1 MFTFTHTRAQQI
13 LLAFLITATA
23 AFALAASSPS
33 PASAGVKR
41 EGSLYLVDGAEGYA
55 PIKNG
60 NKNEAREEAKREAY
74 RDALEKALGATVTG
88 ITEMQ
93 NYQVVKDKVFSQT
106 TGLVK
111 SFDILREWEEDG
123 VLYLSALCKV
133 SYTALD
139 GVLGPAVIDAL
150 GNPRIM
156 VLIDERIEGAQG
168 DAGVFISATESE
180 TLRVFEKAGYLLVDP
195 DQAHTLLNID
205 PAMAFND
212 PSKLMDM
219 ARTLRAD
226 VIVLGKAYAT
236 SQSGKREGITLFKV
250 KSTVQLKAVLTRTA
264 YQVGSK
270 TVERETGKKPALS
283 VKEGAERC
291 FSEAASVASKEI
303 VHKIAYSLVSGS
315 AGGAPGITVNIKIA
329 DISFKEVE
337 TLEEALREL
346 AGKSGGVYEREYK
359 GNVLEVDVVSEKTAR
374 AVASFLS
381 EKGISVEGVTAQTI
395 SGRGVAAEDTRAV
408 PTLST
413 PGVAVNVR
421 ITGVPSFGEATLIE
435 DTLRELVGV
444 SGQIEGAYKDNALEM
459 QVTSDKTARNIAAFL
474 SEKEIEIDSITSQSV
489 SGSLK
494 KGTKKGGVL
503 W

>member
-1 MFTFTHTRAQQI
+1 MLTRKRS
-13 LLAFLITATA
+13 
-23 AFALAASSPS
+23 LAALCFAAAAVLLFSALFPS
-33 PASAGVKR
+33 PAPAGVRR
-41 EGSLYLVDGAEGYA
+41 EGDFYVVDDAEGYA
-55 PIKNG
+55 PIRNG
-60 NKNEAREEAKREAY
+60 NKNEAREEARREAY

-111 SFDILREWEEDG
+111 NFDVLREWEEDG
-123 VLYLSALCKV
+123 MFRISALCRV
-133 SYTALD
+133 SYAALD

-156 VLIDERIEGAQG
+156 VLIDERIGEEQA
-168 DAGVFISATESE
+168 DAGVFLSAAESE

-195 DQAHTLLNID
+195 DQAHALLNID
-205 PAMAFND
+205 PAAAYSD

-226 VIVLGKAYAT
+226 VIVLGKAYAV
-236 SQSGKREGITLFKV
+236 SQPGKREGITFFRV

-264 YQVGSK
+264 YQIGSK

-283 VKEGAERC
+283 VKEGADRC
-291 FSEAASVASKEI
+291 FTEAASIASKEI

-315 AGGAPGITVNIKIA
+315 AGGVPGITVNIRIA
-329 DISFKEVE
+329 DISFKEAE
-337 TLEEALREL
+337 ALEEALREL

-374 AVASFLS
+374 TVASFLS
-381 EKGISVEGVTAQTI
+381 ENGIGVEAVTAQTV
-395 SGRGVAAEDTRAV
+395 SGRGGAAPSAPSAPGAAV
-408 PTLST
+408 SVKIA
-413 PGVAVNVR
+413 G
-421 ITGVPSFGEATLIE
+421 IPSFREATLIE
-435 DTLRELVGV
+435 DTLRELLGD
-444 SGQIEGAYKDNALEM
+444 SGQIEGEYKDNTLEM
-459 QVTSDKTARNIAAFL
+459 KVSSGKSARDIAAFL
-474 SEKEIEIDSITSQSV
+474 SEKEIEIDGIAPQSV
-489 SGSLK
+489 SGTFK
-494 KGTKKGGVL
+494 KGSKRGGVL